1 MSRTYR
7 VAQWATGNIG
17 AQAGR
22 AVVHHPRMELV
33 GLWVHSDAKAGQDAG
48 EVLGVGR
55 ALGVKA
61 TKSIDD
67 IIAAKPDCVL
77 YMPQYT
83 IMDDVC
89 RLLEAGIHIVT
100 TVVEF
105 HDPDSLAPEVR
116 ARVEAACRKGKAA
129 LHSTGSSPGF
139 ISETLPFALTT
150 MSRRVDSYTIDE
162 YADMTS
168 RDSPGLIF
176 DVLGYGKAPSAAN
189 QHIIDHIRDSF
200 GQSLRAT
207 AKALSM
213 PIDRIEAKGEQAI
226 TKSRTEIAAG
236 VVEAG
241 TVGGTRIT
249 VDGYRDGKSVFRF
262 RANWYITKDLEQA
275 WDLRD
280 SGWRVRVEGDP
291 PLDITIGFPCA
302 KDEYPL
308 ISPGFTA
315 YPAVNAIPAVCD
327 AAPGIRTAAELRV
340 ISILG

>member
-17 AQAGR
+17 AHAAK
-22 AVVHHPRMELV
+22 AVINHPRMELV
-33 GLWVHSDAKAGQDAG
+33 GLWVHSDAKAGRDAG
-48 EVLGVGR
+48 DVLGLGR
-55 ALGVKA
+55 KIGV
-61 TKSIDD
+61 TTTQSVDD

-77 YMPQYT
+77 YMPQET
-83 IMDDVC
+83 VLDDVC
-89 RLLEAGIHIVT
+89 RLLQSGINIVAS
-100 TVVEF
+100 VIEF
-105 HDPDSLAPEVR
+105 HDPESLAPDVR
-116 ARVEAACRKGKAA
+116 MRVEAACKAGGA
-129 LHSTGSSPGF
+129 SLHSTGSSPGF

-150 MSRRVDSYTIDE
+150 MVRRLDSYTIDE

-176 DVLGYGKAPSAAN
+176 GVLGYGKPATAVN
-189 QHIIDHIRDSF
+189 EHTINHIRDSF

-213 PIDRIEAKGEQAI
+213 PIDRVEAKGELGVAR
-226 TKSRTEIAAG
+226 SRAKIAAG
-236 VVEAG
+236 VIEPG
-241 TVGGTRIT
+241 TVAGTRIT
-249 VDGYRDGKSVFRF
+249 VDAYRGDKSVFRF
-262 RANWYITKDLEQA
+262 RANWYVTKDLEQD
-275 WDLRD
+275 WDLGD

-291 PLDITIGFPCA
+291 PLDVRISFPCSP
-302 KDEYPL
+302 EQYPL

-315 YPAVNAIPAVCD
+315 YPIVNAVPAVCE